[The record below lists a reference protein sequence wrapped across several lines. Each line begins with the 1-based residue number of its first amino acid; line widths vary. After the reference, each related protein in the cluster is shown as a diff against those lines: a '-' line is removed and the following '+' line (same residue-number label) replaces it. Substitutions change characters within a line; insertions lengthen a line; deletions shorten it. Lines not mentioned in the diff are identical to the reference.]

1 LRVVIS
7 AFRPRRAAVPNSI
20 DVRWTVNAEIRLGQL
35 SLPLQSDLSP
45 LSGMDRWSPAWMSAL
60 GHSRRRR
67 SEWAPAYVR
76 FARKADKLGDRVYQ
90 PLDPENETFGR
101 SYVQGS

>member
-1 LRVVIS
+1 MVIS

-35 SLPLQSDLSP
+35 SLPLPSDLSP

-60 GHSRRRR
+60 GHV
-67 SEWAPAYVR
+67 WTAP
-76 FARKADKLGDRVYQ
+76 D
-90 PLDPENETFGR
+90 
-101 SYVQGS
+101 

>member
-1 LRVVIS
+1 
-7 AFRPRRAAVPNSI
+7 
-20 DVRWTVNAEIRLGQL
+20 
-35 SLPLQSDLSP
+35 
-45 LSGMDRWSPAWMSAL
+45 MSAL

>member
-1 LRVVIS
+1 
-7 AFRPRRAAVPNSI
+7 
-20 DVRWTVNAEIRLGQL
+20 
-35 SLPLQSDLSP
+35 
-45 LSGMDRWSPAWMSAL
+45 MSAL

-67 SEWAPAYVR
+67 SEWARAYVR